1 MKRVR
6 ALPILLCFLLASSLL
21 PVSCLPTPPAE
32 PTVTSPVSVAPTDTP
47 SVASETPI
55 APSESPA
62 ASPLVPT
69 APATTGEE
77 EALVFASFNVPPVS
91 PEAVIQHP
99 AIAPDLS
106 NVANPFLL
114 SHAQLKRLVH
124 DGFVVSPG
132 DEKEFFSLYERARY
146 DNLPI
151 FVTTD
156 SLLHTY
162 HLLFSKVLRTA
173 EVEHFIP
180 LLRNLNAA
188 VLSRADD
195 LRWALDGTDWDSA
208 AQQMVAFVGVGS
220 RLLDA
225 DAEIPAYAADLGEEQ
240 LALIQDPSGIAA
252 SPVFPTLE
260 HGEDYTQYIPRGHYT
275 KSEALGAYFRA
286 MMWYGRMT
294 FRLRTRDPEVGRAE
308 TRSALLLVHALRTT
322 EVDGHPALEVWADIY
337 SPTVFFVGRSDDLT
351 VLQYGRLMQEIY
363 GPSATVEDLTD
374 EALLGEFI
382 SEASELPA
390 PRILGLVISEL
401 DDVEEE
407 TKGLRFMGQR
417 FVPDA
422 YIFRELMYRNVG
434 SARPPE
440 RRGLPSGLDIPAAMG
455 SNRAYQIL
463 TELGETDYENYPEQ
477 MGNMQQWLSGLGI
490 ADWTETLYNAW
501 LYSFRPLLDEPGNGY
516 PAFMQS
522 TAWLDKQLNTVL
534 GSWAELKH
542 DTILYAKQAYAELG
556 GGPPPPPPPPA
567 AARGYVEPVPE
578 FYARL
583 VALTSLTRE
592 GLRTRGLLAREDD
605 DSLRRLDRLARS
617 LQVIAEKQLRGEPLT
632 EDEHELIRFYGGELE
647 HLTMAAADKSDDDLG
662 IGGSIMPEED
672 PQAAVI
678 ADVAT
683 DPDPAGDGSAR
694 ASVLEV
700 GVGRIDHLH
709 AVVPLIEEDGSITL
723 QVARGGVLSYYE
735 FPWPAE
741 DRLTDEAWREM
752 LERGEAPPRP
762 AWIGSFFTEE
772 GEYEELRRSIF
783 RFRESLVSAFWYLN
797 PRQLFCG
804 EDLRLQMT
812 SEIEALKQAGR
823 YESRGMQDIAFCSFD
838 RQAADLAVVTVRET
852 WEDAL
857 YQLQGDEPGY
867 DEMPTSRRGPYTLD
881 VTYTLERDGTGHW
894 LVTRAV
900 YSDHPPEWQQRRADR
915 RIGSGVSGN
924 GLLPATVTPDWTV
937 VSSSHLRYSHLHTM
951 HLHHS
956 PDGSS
961 GVEPDRGGDG

>member
-1 MKRVR
+1 MNRFR
-6 ALPILLCFLLASSLL
+6 ALPILLVFLLAGSLL
-21 PVSCLPTPPAE
+21 PVSCLPKPPAD
-32 PTVTSPVSVAPTDTP
+32 PTVTPDLSRAPTCTP
-47 SVASETPI
+47 SVAPGTPV
-55 APSESPA
+55 APTESAA
-62 ASPLVPT
+62 ASPPVPT
-69 APATTGEE
+69 APPTPWEE
-77 EALVFASFNVPPVS
+77 VTLVFASFDKPPVS
-91 PEAVIQHP
+91 PEAVIHH
-99 AIAPDLS
+99 AGIALDLS
-106 NVANPFLL
+106 NVNNPFLL
-114 SHAQLKRLVH
+114 SQAQLKRLAD
-124 DGFVVSPG
+124 DGLVVSPG
-132 DEKEFFSLYERARY
+132 DEREFFTLYEKARY

-151 FVTTD
+151 FVTSD

-180 LLRNLNAA
+180 LLRDLNAA
-188 VLSRADD
+188 VLARADE
-195 LRWALDGTDWDSA
+195 LHRILDGTEWKSA
-208 AQQMVAFVGVGS
+208 ARQTVAFVGVAT

-225 DAEIPAYAADLGEEQ
+225 DAEVPDYVADPVEEQ
-240 LALIQDPSGIAA
+240 LALILEAA
-252 SPVFPTLE
+252 GMAPSPVFPTLE

-275 KSEALGAYFRA
+275 KSDALETYFRA

-294 FRLRTRDPEVGRAE
+294 FRLQTRDPEVGRAE

-322 EVDGHPALEVWADIY
+322 EVNGRPALEAWSDLY

-363 GPSATVEDLTD
+363 RPAVTLEDLTD
-374 EALLGEFI
+374 ETLLDRFI

-390 PRILGLVISEL
+390 PRVLGLVISDL

-434 SARPPE
+434 SAQPPE

-455 SNRAYQIL
+455 SDRAYQIL
-463 TELGETDYENYPEQ
+463 TELGETDYDNYPEQ
-477 MGNMQQWLSGLGI
+477 MGKMRDWLSGLRI
-490 ADWTETLYNAW
+490 AQWTDTLYNAW
-501 LYSFRPLLDEPGNGY
+501 LYSFHPLLDEPGNGY

-556 GGPPPPPPPPA
+556 GGPPPPPPAP
-567 AARGYVEPVPE
+567 ARGYVEPVPE

-583 VALTSLTRE
+583 AALTSMTRE
-592 GLRTRGLLAREDD
+592 GLRTRGLLAQEDD
-605 DSLRRLDRLARS
+605 HSLRRLDRLARS

-632 EDEHELIRFYGGELE
+632 EEEHELIRFYGGELE
-647 HLTMAAADKSDDDLG
+647 HLTMAAADRLDDELG
-662 IGGSIMPEED
+662 IGGSVMPDED

-683 DPDPAGDGSAR
+683 DPDPAGDGSAQ
-694 ASVLEV
+694 AVVLEV

-723 QVARGGVLSYYE
+723 QVTRGGVFSYYE

-741 DRLTDEAWREM
+741 DRLTDEAWRAM
-752 LERGEAPPRP
+752 LEKDEAPPRP
-762 AWIGSFFTEE
+762 VWIASFFTEE
-772 GEYEELRRSIF
+772 GEHEELRQSIF

-797 PRQLFCG
+797 PRQLSCG
-804 EDLRLQMT
+804 EDLRLQLT
-812 SEIEALKQAGR
+812 SDIEALEQASR
-823 YESRGMQDIAFCSFD
+823 YEGRGLRDLAFRSFD

-857 YQLQGDEPGY
+857 YEFEGDEPGY
-867 DEMPTSRRGPYTLD
+867 RERPMFRRGPYTLD
-881 VTYTLERDGTGHW
+881 VTYTLERDERGHW

-900 YSDHPPEWQQRRADR
+900 YSQHPPEWQ
-915 RIGSGVSGN
+915 
-924 GLLPATVTPDWTV
+924 
-937 VSSSHLRYSHLHTM
+937 
-951 HLHHS
+951 
-956 PDGSS
+956 
-961 GVEPDRGGDG
+961 